1 MRAVPIYHGRK
12 VLAALFMAG
21 FMVYGGGL
29 YCFVLL
35 VPPLTA
41 EFHWSRAATSGL
53 VTAFWLSAPLILLG
67 GAAIKRFGAARLL
80 IAGILVEAVCVAL
93 LSTVSTFGEMYLL
106 RAAMGVGKVMFA
118 VTLPY
123 AVSRWFSRHYSLGL
137 GIVWAGWHVGG
148 MVLAP
153 ITGLII
159 VHYGWRTACLAIA
172 AGLLTIGL
180 APILAT
186 KGPRSPREFGL
197 GLDGDPLPHTEA
209 AEALKLPAT
218 ARASA
223 TTTAATIGTAT
234 IAATAAATTIATA
247 TAVATAT
254 AESSA
259 AANPAGRLSDLLGSA
274 TFWLIAL
281 TTLFFYATYG
291 GLLTHEAAVVEGAGF
306 TPSVSSWVLG
316 STAGFAAV
324 GGMVGGWLL
333 DRFSVRAVGIAMH
346 LLLLAGAISLLW
358 VARDH
363 SVAALVA
370 YAGCFGV
377 TIGGSDLYFVAL
389 LRRRFPTVSV
399 AYSYSAWYFCEIL
412 TLLLAGP
419 AAGRVFDLTGN
430 YDRTLALLA
439 GSAVLA
445 GILSLFVLRG
455 TAMERAVQASVLNP
469 APPATAD

>member
-1 MRAVPIYHGRK
+1 MPLYHGRK
-12 VLAALFMAG
+12 VLAALFLAG

-35 VPPLTA
+35 VPPLTE

-67 GAAIKRFGAARLL
+67 GSAIKRFGATRLL
-80 IAGILVEAVCVAL
+80 IAGIVLEAVCVAL

-197 GLDGDPLPHTEA
+197 NLDGDALDPVVA
-209 AEALKLPAT
+209 APESTST
-218 ARASA
+218 ADSL
-223 TTTAATIGTAT
+223 
-234 IAATAAATTIATA
+234 AAA
-247 TAVATAT
+247 
-254 AESSA
+254 S
-259 AANPAGRLSDLLGSA
+259 PAGRLSDLLGSA

-281 TTLFFYATYG
+281 TTLFFYVTYG
-291 GLLTHEAAVVEGAGF
+291 GLLTHEAAIVEGAGF
-306 TPSVSSWVLG
+306 TPGVSSWVLG

-324 GGMVGGWLL
+324 GGMAGGWLL
-333 DRFSVRAVGIAMH
+333 DRYSVRAVGIVMH
-346 LLLLAGAISLLW
+346 LLLLVGAMSLLW
-358 VARDH
+358 VAKDH

-370 YAGCFGV
+370 YAACFGI

-389 LRRRFPTVSV
+389 LRRRFPAVSI

-419 AAGRVFDLTGN
+419 AAGRIFDLTGN
-430 YDRTLALLA
+430 YDVTLALLA

-445 GILSLFVLRG
+445 GVLSLFLWSGAARQ
-455 TAMERAVQASVLNP
+455 RAVQAN
-469 APPATAD
+469 AETMAQRATAD